1 MLAKR
6 TQIYLSETQWKAV
19 EEGAHRLGI
28 SAAEVIRQAIDQS
41 LAERPSLDD
50 VLGGVAGD

>member
-1 MLAKR
+1 MPAKR
-6 TQIYLSETQWKAV
+6 IEISLSETQWKAV
-19 EEGAHRLGI
+19 EERAHRLGI
-28 SAAEVIRQAIDQS
+28 SAAEVIRQAIDES